1 MIMKVFLFVTLV
13 LFSFSVF
20 AGKIEHNCS
29 SESYGDAMKSDC
41 FIKFDMESTK
51 AGFITTSF
59 TGVVKKFST
68 IFNWNGEEFANT
80 LLKIKIAD
88 IDTDNSAR
96 DSKMNEETFSSDKFS
111 DLVVQIGGPLN
122 TGIHKNVPGLLTVR
136 GKIKE
141 ITLNL
146 EITVSKDKDY
156 VIKGDTKMSIKQL
169 ELPDPSIFI
178 ASVRDRVDL
187 NFQIKG
193 KLD

>member
-1 MIMKVFLFVTLV
+1 MV
-13 LFSFSVF
+13 
-20 AGKIEHNCS
+20 
-29 SESYGDAMKSDC
+29 
-41 FIKFDMESTK
+41 ST
-51 AGFITTSF
+51 
-59 TGVVKKFST
+59 V
-68 IFNWNGEEFANT
+68 FNWNGEEFANT
-80 LLKIKIAD
+80 SLNIKVAD
-88 IDTDNSAR
+88 MDTDNSAR
-96 DSKMNEETFSSDKFS
+96 DRKMNEETFSSDKFT

-122 TGIHKNVPGLLTVR
+122 AGIHKNVPGLLTVR

-146 EITVSKDKDY
+146 EIIVSKDKDY
-156 VIKGDTKMSIKQL
+156 VIKGDTKMSIKRL